1 MAAIRFFMPGFGV
14 PPFFYFVPMPPVTKK
29 NQTDTPEELQP
40 RSLHLVD
47 IENLLKDPHCDDVEY
62 IDATIANYRCV
73 SGWQSG
79 DQVLVA
85 ANRWLSRK
93 LLFSLSSWT
102 CRLFTAQGPDG
113 ADLRLLEE
121 GAQEK
126 LLGQFD
132 QLVVGSGDGIFAGV
146 VATSKKLGMKSV
158 TVARRSSLSR
168 KLATV
173 SDEIRMM
180 TNQPVNA

>member
-1 MAAIRFFMPGFGV
+1 M
-14 PPFFYFVPMPPVTKK
+14 
-29 NQTDTPEELQP
+29 
-40 RSLHLVD
+40 D

-62 IDATIANYRCV
+62 IDATIADYRCV

-93 LLFSLSSWT
+93 LVFSLAGWT

-126 LLGQFD
+126 LFGQFD
-132 QLVVGSGDGIFAGV
+132 RLVVGSGDRIFVDAL
-146 VATSKKLGMKSV
+146 ALSRKLGLKSV
-158 TVARRSSLSR
+158 TVSRSSNLSR
-168 KLATV
+168 KLAAA
-173 SDEIRMM
+173 SDEVRAM
-180 TNQPVNA
+180 TSQPLAA

>member
-1 MAAIRFFMPGFGV
+1 MVSMPGFAV
-14 PPFFYFVPMPPVTKK
+14 LPLLYFVPMATLTKK
-29 NQTDTPEELQP
+29 SQTDTTEERQQ

-47 IENLLKDPHCDDVEY
+47 IENLLSDPFCEDTRY
-62 IDATIANYRCV
+62 IEATISDYKHV
-73 SGWQSG
+73 SEWRAG

-85 ANRWLSRK
+85 ANRWLSKK
-93 LLFSLSSWT
+93 LAFSLQNWT

-126 LLGQFD
+126 LLARFD
-132 QLVVGSGDGIFAGV
+132 QLIIGSGDGIFAE
-146 VATSKKLGMKSV
+146 VAAAGKKLGLKSM
-158 TVARRSSLSR
+158 TISRASDLSR
-168 KLATV
+168 KLAAA

-180 TNQPVNA
+180 TVQPAAA

>member
-1 MAAIRFFMPGFGV
+1 M
-14 PPFFYFVPMPPVTKK
+14 
-29 NQTDTPEELQP
+29 
-40 RSLHLVD
+40 D

-62 IDATIANYRCV
+62 IDATIADYRCV

-93 LLFSLSSWT
+93 LVFSLSGWT
-102 CRLFTAQGPDG
+102 CRLFTAKGPDG

-146 VATSKKLGMKSV
+146 VGTSKKLGMKSV
-158 TVARRSSLSR
+158 TVARGSSLSQ
-168 KLATV
+168 KLAAV

>member
-1 MAAIRFFMPGFGV
+1 
-14 PPFFYFVPMPPVTKK
+14 
-29 NQTDTPEELQP
+29 
-40 RSLHLVD
+40 VD

-62 IDATIANYRCV
+62 IDATIADYRCV

-93 LLFSLSSWT
+93 LVFSLSGWT

-113 ADLRLLEE
+113 ADLRLLKE

-146 VATSKKLGMKSV
+146 VGTSKKLGMKSV
-158 TVARRSSLSR
+158 TVARRASLSQ
-168 KLATV
+168 KLAAV